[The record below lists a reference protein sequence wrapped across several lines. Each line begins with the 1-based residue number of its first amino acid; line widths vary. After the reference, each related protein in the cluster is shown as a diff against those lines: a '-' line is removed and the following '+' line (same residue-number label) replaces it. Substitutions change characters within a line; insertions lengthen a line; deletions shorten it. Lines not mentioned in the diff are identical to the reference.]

1 MEKLIVHPKDQH
13 QLKAIKVILKASDID
28 FKKEESSPYNPE
40 FVAKIKKSEKNFKEG
55 KYTTIKVEDLW
66 K

>member
-1 MEKLIVHPKDQH
+1 METIIVHPKNQK
-13 QLKAIKVILKASDID
+13 QLATVEAILKAIDVE
-28 FKKEESSPYNPE
+28 FEKEKDSPYNAE

-55 KYTTIKVEDLW
+55 KFITIKVEDLW